1 MHLDNDNDDNWRDY
15 AESHPGAVD
24 NIKTTMR
31 FADAKHVASLLNS
44 YEIDWLRGNR
54 LEGACGAA
62 VFEYLNERGLVNM
75 AGDLTG
81 FGALVLE
88 CCDDE

>member
-1 MHLDNDNDDNWRDY
+1 MHLEDDTNWRDW
-15 AESHPGAVD
+15 AEDHPAQVD
-24 NIKTTMR
+24 NIKATMR

-44 YEIDWLRGNR
+44 YEIDWLRGSR
-54 LEGACGAA
+54 IEGACGAA
-62 VFEYLNERGLVNM
+62 VFEYLSGRGLVNL

-88 CCDDE
+88 CCDE